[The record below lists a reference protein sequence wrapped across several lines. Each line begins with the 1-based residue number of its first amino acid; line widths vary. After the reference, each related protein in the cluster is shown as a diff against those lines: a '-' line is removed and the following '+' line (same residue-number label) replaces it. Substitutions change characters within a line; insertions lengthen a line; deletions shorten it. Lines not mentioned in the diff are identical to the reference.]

1 MSLVLLT
8 LSAPRALE
16 DELLEQLLEHPE
28 WVPGYTLA
36 QVEGHSCCNQQLSIQ
51 EQVRGRAGRFAVQI
65 VLDEGHA
72 NLLLDHLKRRFP
84 KPDVAYWLAPVLGF
98 GRLA

>member
-28 WVPGYTLA
+28 WVSGYTLIQA
-36 QVEGHSCCNQQLSIQ
+36 EGHSCCNQPLSVQ
-51 EQVRGRAGRFAVQI
+51 EQVRGRAGRFVVQLVI
-65 VLDEGHA
+65 EAEHA
-72 NLLLDHLKRRFP
+72 ELLLEHLKQRFP
-84 KPDVAYWLAPVLGF
+84 KPDVAYWLTPVQGF